1 MTSYSPLAFPD
12 PEAPAPEKAEAPK
25 SWSFR
30 LVSGLILSA
39 AVALLCVGK
48 LWPLSGAQDAD
59 VSASQMKM
67 GNYFYPPCPTGTFHQ
82 CPEHWDAGYHCLH
95 GMTYHHA
102 KSYQKYNCRHLNE
115 GPFPLNECLNQC
127 RIGHFGKG
135 RWASHA
141 WETAGDTVHVVH
153 HYYDDGSDYMN
164 SAAMLRRF

>member
-1 MTSYSPLAFPD
+1 MLGLPLP
-12 PEAPAPEKAEAPK
+12 
-25 SWSFR
+25 SS
-30 LVSGLILSA
+30 
-39 AVALLCVGK
+39 
-48 LWPLSGAQDAD
+48 
-59 VSASQMKM
+59 
-67 GNYFYPPCPTGTFHQ
+67 
-82 CPEHWDAGYHCLH
+82 GYHCLH

-164 SAAMLRRF
+164 GKGPAPVDAFVDDGSNYMNGKGPAPVDAFVDYGSDYMNGKGPAPVDGFVDDGSDYMNGEGPAPVDGFVDDGSDYEKK